1 MNYILFEDADN
12 NLEWMP
18 VNENGNFS
26 VDSEQKVWKRRR
38 LLDGCLNRLVQE
50 GYIEELTRLSQCL
63 NAKTGFVHF

>member
-38 LLDGCLNRLVQE
+38 LLDGCLNRLAQFWSRGINIFKV
-50 GYIEELTRLSQCL
+50 S
-63 NAKTGFVHF
+63 F